1 LQHRA
6 INTPFATLDASE
18 KQHIN
23 TPLYTA
29 GKYARS
35 NMSLSQGEAKM
46 SMGERILQFFQLAAI
61 AIVLIS
67 CYQIVHPFI
76 PAILFAMVVCIST
89 WPLYLRLRRALWEKP
104 ALASLLM
111 ILLLIM
117 LVIIPSALLAVNLAD
132 NVTATFDIIKVSLE
146 RGPIKPP
153 AWLKE
158 IPLFGERLNSYWKG
172 LASGGKE
179 AELLFKEL
187 LEPVRNFLVNLGNV
201 IGQSLLQMV
210 FAAFIGFFFY
220 RDGEALIQA
229 LRNGMGKLLA
239 GSLGAEPLATIHH
252 TVTGVVH
259 GIFGAALAQAIAAI
273 IGFLIAGVPGAF
285 LLGAAT
291 FFLSMIPMGPTLL
304 WGGASVWFL
313 YQESY
318 GWAIFMVLWGVLVI
332 SSIDN
337 FVRPYLIS
345 RGSSL
350 SFLLIFL
357 GVSGGIVAYGFIGIF
372 IGPPILAVGI
382 TLAQLWT
389 AHPALRTDNSPEL
402 RS

>member
-1 LQHRA
+1 
-6 INTPFATLDASE
+6 
-18 KQHIN
+18 
-23 TPLYTA
+23 
-29 GKYARS
+29 
-35 NMSLSQGEAKM
+35 MSLSQGEAKM

>member
-1 LQHRA
+1 MGISQR
-6 INTPFATLDASE
+6 E
-18 KQHIN
+18 
-23 TPLYTA
+23 
-29 GKYARS
+29 ARV
-35 NMSLSQGEAKM
+35 
-46 SMGERILQFFQLAAI
+46 SMEDRILQFIQLAVI
-61 AIVLIS
+61 AFVFIS
-67 CYQIVHPFI
+67 CYLVIHPFI

-89 WPLYLRLRRALWEKP
+89 WPLYLCLRRALRGKP

-111 ILLLIM
+111 VMLLIM
-117 LVIIPSALLAVNLAD
+117 LVIIPSALLAVSLAD
-132 NVTATFDIIKVSLE
+132 NVTATFDTVKEFLE
-146 RGPIKPP
+146 HGPVEPP
-153 AWLKE
+153 VWLKE
-158 IPLFGERLNSYWKG
+158 IPLFGEQLNSYWQG

-179 AELLFKEL
+179 AMMLFKEL
-187 LEPVRNFLVNLGNV
+187 LEPVRNFLLNLGNV

-220 RDGEALIQA
+220 RDGEVLIQA
-229 LRNGMGKLLA
+229 LRNGMAKLLA
-239 GSLGAEPLATIHH
+239 GSLDAEEPLALIHD
-252 TVTGVVH
+252 TVMGVVH
-259 GIFGAALAQAIAAI
+259 GIFGAALAQAIAAT
-273 IGFLIAGVPGAF
+273 IGFFIAGVPGAF

-291 FFLSMIPMGPTLL
+291 FFLAMIPMGPTLL

-337 FVRPYLIS
+337 IVRPYLIS

-350 SFLLIFL
+350 SLLLVFL

-389 AHPALRTDNSPEL
+389 AQPAMKKENLTKTHS
-402 RS
+402 

>member
-1 LQHRA
+1 MSVTQ
-6 INTPFATLDASE
+6 E
-18 KQHIN
+18 K
-23 TPLYTA
+23 TKVST
-29 GKYARS
+29 GKH
-35 NMSLSQGEAKM
+35 
-46 SMGERILQFFQLAAI
+46 ILQFIQLAAI
-61 AIVLIS
+61 VIVLIS

-104 ALASLLM
+104 ELASLLM
-111 ILLLIM
+111 VMLLIM

-132 NVTATFDIIKVSLE
+132 NVTATFETIKVFLE

-158 IPLFGERLNSYWKG
+158 IPLFGERLNSYWKE

-179 AELLFKEL
+179 AVVLFKEL

-220 RDGEALIQA
+220 RDGESLIQA

-239 GSLGAEPLATIHH
+239 GSLGADPLAMMHQ

-259 GIFGAALAQAIAAI
+259 GIFGAALAQAIAAT
-273 IGFLIAGVPGAF
+273 IGFFIAGVPGAF

-291 FFLSMIPMGPTLL
+291 FFLAMIPMGPVLL

-337 FVRPYLIS
+337 LVRHYLIS

-350 SFLLIFL
+350 SFLLTFL

-389 AHPALRTDNSPEL
+389 AHSATRTENSPEV

>member
-1 LQHRA
+1 
-6 INTPFATLDASE
+6 
-18 KQHIN
+18 
-23 TPLYTA
+23 
-29 GKYARS
+29 
-35 NMSLSQGEAKM
+35 M
-46 SMGERILQFFQLAAI
+46 ERHILQFIQLAVI
-61 AIVLIS
+61 AIVFIS
-67 CYQIVHPFI
+67 CYLVIHPFI

-89 WPLYLRLRRALWEKP
+89 WPLYLRLRSVLGEKP

-111 ILLLIM
+111 VMLLIM
-117 LVIIPSALLAVNLAD
+117 LVIIPSALLAVSLAD
-132 NVTATFDIIKVSLE
+132 NVTATFDTVKVFLE
-146 RGPIKPP
+146 RGPIEPP
-153 AWLKE
+153 VWLKE
-158 IPLFGERLNSYWKG
+158 MPLFGERLNSYWQG

-179 AELLFKEL
+179 AVMLFKEL
-187 LEPVRNFLVNLGNV
+187 LEPVRNFLLNLGNV

-229 LRNGMGKLLA
+229 LRNGMAKLLA
-239 GSLGAEPLATIHH
+239 GSLGAEPLTMIHQ

-259 GIFGAALAQAIAAI
+259 GIFGAALAQAIAAT
-273 IGFLIAGVPGAF
+273 IGFFIAGVPGAF

-291 FFLSMIPMGPTLL
+291 FFLAMIPMGPALI

-337 FVRPYLIS
+337 VVRPYLIS

-350 SFLLIFL
+350 SFLLTFL
-357 GVSGGIVAYGFIGIF
+357 GVTGGIVAYGFIGIF
-372 IGPPILAVGI
+372 IGPAILAVGV
-382 TLAQLWT
+382 TLVQLWT
-389 AHPALRTDNSPEL
+389 AQPAAKTENLPKA

>member
-1 LQHRA
+1 MG
-6 INTPFATLDASE
+6 INQRKAKISME
-18 KQHIN
+18 KH
-23 TPLYTA
+23 
-29 GKYARS
+29 
-35 NMSLSQGEAKM
+35 
-46 SMGERILQFFQLAAI
+46 ILQFFQLAAI

-67 CYQIVHPFI
+67 CYLVIQPFI

-89 WPLYLRLRRALWEKP
+89 WPLYLRLRSVLWENP
-104 ALASLLM
+104 TLASLLM
-111 ILLLIM
+111 VTLLIM
-117 LVIIPSALLAVNLAD
+117 LVIIPSALLAVSLAD
-132 NVTATFDIIKVSLE
+132 NVTATFDTIKVFLE
-146 RGPIKPP
+146 HGPIELPV
-153 AWLKE
+153 WLKE
-158 IPLFGERLNSYWKG
+158 MPLFGERLNSYWQG
-172 LASGGKE
+172 LTSGGKE
-179 AELLFKEL
+179 AVMLFKEL
-187 LEPVRNFLVNLGNV
+187 LEPVRNFLLNLGNV

-220 RDGEALIQA
+220 RDGEVLIQA
-229 LRNGMGKLLA
+229 LRNGMAKLLA
-239 GSLGAEPLATIHH
+239 GSFGAEPLAMIHQ

-259 GIFGAALAQAIAAI
+259 GIFGAALAQAIAAS
-273 IGFLIAGVPGAF
+273 IGFFIAGVPGAF

-291 FFLSMIPMGPTLL
+291 FFLAMIPMGPTLI

-350 SFLLIFL
+350 SFLLTFL
-357 GVSGGIVAYGFIGIF
+357 GVTGGIVAYGFIGIF

-382 TLAQLWT
+382 MLAQLWT
-389 AHPALRTDNSPEL
+389 AHPATGIENPPEV
-402 RS
+402 RN

>member
-1 LQHRA
+1 M
-6 INTPFATLDASE
+6 
-18 KQHIN
+18 
-23 TPLYTA
+23 
-29 GKYARS
+29 GV
-35 NMSLSQGEAKM
+35 SQGEAKK
-46 SMGERILQFFQLAAI
+46 SMEERILQFIQLAVI
-61 AIVLIS
+61 AIVFIS
-67 CYQIVHPFI
+67 CYLVIHPFI

-89 WPLYLRLRRALWEKP
+89 WPLYLCLRRALWGKS
-104 ALASLLM
+104 ALASVLM
-111 ILLLIM
+111 VMLLIM
-117 LVIIPSALLAVNLAD
+117 LVIIPSALLAVSLAD
-132 NVTATFDIIKVSLE
+132 NVTATFDAVKVFLE
-146 RGPIKPP
+146 HGPIEPP
-153 AWLKE
+153 VWLIE
-158 IPLFGERLNSYWKG
+158 IPLFGERLNSYWQG

-179 AELLFKEL
+179 AVMLFKEL
-187 LEPVRNFLVNLGNV
+187 LEPVRNFLLNLGNV

-229 LRNGMGKLLA
+229 LRNGMAKLLA
-239 GSLGAEPLATIHH
+239 GSLGADHLALIHD

-259 GIFGAALAQAIAAI
+259 GIFGAALAQAIAAT
-273 IGFLIAGVPGAF
+273 IGFFIAGVPGAF
-285 LLGAAT
+285 LLGATT
-291 FFLSMIPMGPTLL
+291 FFLAMIPMGPTLI
-304 WGGASVWFL
+304 WSGASVWFL

-382 TLAQLWT
+382 MLAQLWT
-389 AHPALRTDNSPEL
+389 AHPAAGIENPPEV
-402 RS
+402 RN

>member
-1 LQHRA
+1 M
-6 INTPFATLDASE
+6 DV
-18 KQHIN
+18 
-23 TPLYTA
+23 
-29 GKYARS
+29 
-35 NMSLSQGEAKM
+35 SQGVAKK
-46 SMGERILQFFQLAAI
+46 SMEERILQFIQLALI
-61 AIVLIS
+61 AIVFIS
-67 CYQIVHPFI
+67 CYLVIHPFI

-89 WPLYLRLRRALWEKP
+89 WPLYLRLRSVLWEKP
-104 ALASLLM
+104 TLTSLLM
-111 ILLLIM
+111 VMLLIM
-117 LVIIPSALLAVNLAD
+117 LVIIPSALLAFSLAD
-132 NVTATFDIIKVSLE
+132 NVTATFDTVKVFLE
-146 RGPIKPP
+146 QGPIEPP
-153 AWLKE
+153 VWLKE
-158 IPLFGERLNSYWKG
+158 IPLFGERLNSYWQG

-179 AELLFKEL
+179 AVMLFKEL
-187 LEPVRNFLVNLGNV
+187 LEPVRNFLLNLGNV

-229 LRNGMGKLLA
+229 LRNGMAKLLA
-239 GSLGAEPLATIHH
+239 GSLGADPLALIHD

-259 GIFGAALAQAIAAI
+259 GIFGAALAQAIAAT
-273 IGFLIAGVPGAF
+273 IGFFIAGVPGAF

-291 FFLSMIPMGPTLL
+291 FFLAMIPMGPTLL

-372 IGPPILAVGI
+372 IGPPILAIGI

-389 AHPALRTDNSPEL
+389 AYPAAKSENLLEAPN
-402 RS
+402 

>member
-1 LQHRA
+1 M
-6 INTPFATLDASE
+6 E
-18 KQHIN
+18 KH
-23 TPLYTA
+23 
-29 GKYARS
+29 
-35 NMSLSQGEAKM
+35 
-46 SMGERILQFFQLAAI
+46 ILQFIQLAVI
-61 AIVLIS
+61 AIVFIS
-67 CYQIVHPFI
+67 CYLVIHPFI

-89 WPLYLRLRRALWEKP
+89 WPLYLRLRSVLGVKP

-111 ILLLIM
+111 VMLLIM
-117 LVIIPSALLAVNLAD
+117 LVIIPSALLAVSLAD
-132 NVTATFDIIKVSLE
+132 NVTATFDTVKVFLE
-146 RGPIKPP
+146 RGPIEPP
-153 AWLKE
+153 VWLKE
-158 IPLFGERLNSYWKG
+158 MPLFGERLNSYWQG

-179 AELLFKEL
+179 AVMLFKEL
-187 LEPVRNFLVNLGNV
+187 LEPARNFLLNLGNV

-229 LRNGMGKLLA
+229 LRNGMAKLLA
-239 GSLGAEPLATIHH
+239 GSLGADPLALIHD

-259 GIFGAALAQAIAAI
+259 GIFGAALAQAIAAT
-273 IGFLIAGVPGAF
+273 IGFFIAGVPGAF

-291 FFLSMIPMGPTLL
+291 FFLAMIPMGPALI

-389 AHPALRTDNSPEL
+389 AHPAMRTDNSPEL

>member
-1 LQHRA
+1 M
-6 INTPFATLDASE
+6 DV
-18 KQHIN
+18 
-23 TPLYTA
+23 
-29 GKYARS
+29 
-35 NMSLSQGEAKM
+35 SQGEAKK
-46 SMGERILQFFQLAAI
+46 STEECILQFIQLALI
-61 AIVLIS
+61 AIVFIS
-67 CYQIVHPFI
+67 CYLVIHPFI

-89 WPLYLRLRRALWEKP
+89 WPLYLRLRSVLWEKP
-104 ALASLLM
+104 TLASLLM
-111 ILLLIM
+111 VMLLIM
-117 LVIIPSALLAVNLAD
+117 LVIIPSALLAFSLAD
-132 NVTATFDIIKVSLE
+132 NVTATFDTVKVFLE
-146 RGPIKPP
+146 QGPIEPP
-153 AWLKE
+153 VWLIE
-158 IPLFGERLNSYWKG
+158 IPLFGERLNSYWQG

-179 AELLFKEL
+179 AVMLFKEL
-187 LEPVRNFLVNLGNV
+187 LEPVRNFLLNLGNV

-229 LRNGMGKLLA
+229 LRNGMAKLLA
-239 GSLGAEPLATIHH
+239 GSLGADPLALIHD

-259 GIFGAALAQAIAAI
+259 GIFGAALAQAIAAT
-273 IGFLIAGVPGAF
+273 IGFFIAGVPGAF

-291 FFLSMIPMGPTLL
+291 FFLAMIPMGPTLL
-304 WGGASVWFL
+304 WGSASVWFL

-337 FVRPYLIS
+337 FVRSYLIS

-350 SFLLIFL
+350 SLLLVFL

-372 IGPPILAVGI
+372 IGPPILAIGI

-389 AHPALRTDNSPEL
+389 AYPAAKSENLPEAP
-402 RS
+402 S

>member
-1 LQHRA
+1 
-6 INTPFATLDASE
+6 
-18 KQHIN
+18 
-23 TPLYTA
+23 
-29 GKYARS
+29 
-35 NMSLSQGEAKM
+35 M
-46 SMGERILQFFQLAAI
+46 SMEERILQFIQLVVI

-67 CYQIVHPFI
+67 CYQVLHPFI

-89 WPLYLRLRRALWEKP
+89 WPIYLRLRRALWEKP
-104 ALASLLM
+104 TLASLLM
-111 ILLLIM
+111 VMLLIM
-117 LVIIPSALLAVNLAD
+117 LVIIPSALLAVSLAD
-132 NVTATFDIIKVSLE
+132 NVTAAFDVVKEFLE
-146 RGPIKPP
+146 HGPIEPP
-153 AWLKE
+153 AWFIE
-158 IPLFGERLNSYWKG
+158 IPRFGERLSSYWQG
-172 LASGGKE
+172 LVSGGKE
-179 AELLFKEL
+179 AVLLFKEL
-187 LEPVRNFLVNLGNV
+187 LDPVRNFLLSLGNI

-220 RDGEALIQA
+220 RDGEALILA
-229 LRNGMGKLLA
+229 LRNGIAKLLP
-239 GSLGAEPLATIHH
+239 GSLGTEHLETIHN

-259 GIFGAALAQAIAAI
+259 GIFGAALAQAIAAG

-291 FFLSMIPMGPTLL
+291 FFLAMIPMGPTLI

-337 FVRPYLIS
+337 LVRPYLIS
-345 RGSSL
+345 RGSRL

-372 IGPPILAVGI
+372 IGPPILAIGI
-382 TLAQLWT
+382 TLTQLWT
-389 AHPALRTDNSPEL
+389 AYPGTGTENFPEIGN
-402 RS
+402 

>member
-1 LQHRA
+1 M
-6 INTPFATLDASE
+6 E
-18 KQHIN
+18 KH
-23 TPLYTA
+23 
-29 GKYARS
+29 
-35 NMSLSQGEAKM
+35 
-46 SMGERILQFFQLAAI
+46 ILQFIQLAVI
-61 AIVLIS
+61 AIVFIS
-67 CYQIVHPFI
+67 CYLVIHPFI

-89 WPLYLRLRRALWEKP
+89 WPLYLCLRRALWGNSM
-104 ALASLLM
+104 LASLLM
-111 ILLLIM
+111 VMLLIM
-117 LVIIPSALLAVNLAD
+117 VVIIPSALLAVSLAD
-132 NVTATFDIIKVSLE
+132 NVTATFDTVKVFLE
-146 RGPIKPP
+146 HGPIEPP
-153 AWLKE
+153 VWLKE
-158 IPLFGERLNSYWKG
+158 IPLFGGRLNSYWQG

-179 AELLFKEL
+179 AVMLFKEL
-187 LEPVRNFLVNLGNV
+187 LEPVKNFLLNLGNV

-220 RDGEALIQA
+220 RDGEALTQA
-229 LRNGMGKLLA
+229 LRSGMAKLLA
-239 GSLGAEPLATIHH
+239 GSLGTDPLEMVHQ

-259 GIFGAALAQAIAAI
+259 GIFGAALAQAIAAT
-273 IGFLIAGVPGAF
+273 IGFFIAGVPGAF

-291 FFLSMIPMGPTLL
+291 FFLAMIPMGPTLL

-357 GVSGGIVAYGFIGIF
+357 GVSGGIAAYGFIGIF
-372 IGPPILAVGI
+372 IGPPILAIGI

-389 AHPALRTDNSPEL
+389 AYPATKEQEL
-402 RS
+402 AEARS

>member
-1 LQHRA
+1 
-6 INTPFATLDASE
+6 
-18 KQHIN
+18 
-23 TPLYTA
+23 
-29 GKYARS
+29 
-35 NMSLSQGEAKM
+35 MSVNQGEAKM
-46 SMGERILQFFQLAAI
+46 SMEERILQFIQLAVI
-61 AIVLIS
+61 ALVFIS
-67 CYQIVHPFI
+67 CYLVIHPFI

-89 WPLYLRLRRALWEKP
+89 WPLYLCLRRALWGKP

-111 ILLLIM
+111 VMLLIM
-117 LVIIPSALLAVNLAD
+117 LVIIPSALLAVSFAD
-132 NVTATFDIIKVSLE
+132 NLTATFDTVKIFLE
-146 RGPIKPP
+146 HGPIEPP
-153 AWLKE
+153 VWLKE
-158 IPLFGERLNSYWKG
+158 VPLFGERLDSYWQG

-179 AELLFKEL
+179 AVMLFKEL
-187 LEPVRNFLVNLGNV
+187 LEPVRNFLLNLGNV

-229 LRNGMGKLLA
+229 LRNGVAKLLA
-239 GSLGAEPLATIHH
+239 GSLGADPLVLIHD

-259 GIFGAALAQAIAAI
+259 GIFGAALAQAIAAA
-273 IGFLIAGVPGAF
+273 IGFFIAGVPGAF

-291 FFLSMIPMGPTLL
+291 FFLAMIPMGPTLI

-382 TLAQLWT
+382 TLTQLWT
-389 AHPALRTDNSPEL
+389 AHPATEIENPPEV
-402 RS
+402 RN

>member
-1 LQHRA
+1 
-6 INTPFATLDASE
+6 
-18 KQHIN
+18 
-23 TPLYTA
+23 
-29 GKYARS
+29 
-35 NMSLSQGEAKM
+35 M
-46 SMGERILQFFQLAAI
+46 SMEERILQFIQLTVI
-61 AIVLIS
+61 ALVFIS
-67 CYQIVHPFI
+67 CYLVIHPFI

-89 WPLYLRLRRALWEKP
+89 WPLYLCLRKALWGKP

-111 ILLLIM
+111 VMLLIM
-117 LVIIPSALLAVNLAD
+117 LVIIPSALLAVSLAD
-132 NVTATFDIIKVSLE
+132 NVTATFDTVKVFLE
-146 RGPIKPP
+146 HGPIEPP
-153 AWLKE
+153 VWLKE
-158 IPLFGERLNSYWKG
+158 IPLFGERLNSYWQG

-179 AELLFKEL
+179 AVMLFQEL
-187 LEPVRNFLVNLGNV
+187 LEPVRNFLLNLGNV

-229 LRNGMGKLLA
+229 LRNGMAKLLA
-239 GSLGAEPLATIHH
+239 GSLGAEPLTMIHQ

-259 GIFGAALAQAIAAI
+259 GIFGAALAQAIAAT
-273 IGFLIAGVPGAF
+273 IGFFIAGVPGAF

-291 FFLSMIPMGPTLL
+291 FFLAMIPMGPTLI

-337 FVRPYLIS
+337 VVRPYLIS

-350 SFLLIFL
+350 SFLLTFL
-357 GVSGGIVAYGFIGIF
+357 GVTGGIIAYGFIGIF
-372 IGPPILAVGI
+372 IGPPILAVGVML
-382 TLAQLWT
+382 TQLWT
-389 AHPALRTDNSPEL
+389 AHPATGIENPPEV
-402 RS
+402 RN

>member
-1 LQHRA
+1 MRHSAENQQVLTQGALWALAKDEQR
-6 INTPFATLDASE
+6 LSME
-18 KQHIN
+18 KH
-23 TPLYTA
+23 
-29 GKYARS
+29 
-35 NMSLSQGEAKM
+35 
-46 SMGERILQFFQLAAI
+46 ILQFIQLAVI
-61 AIVLIS
+61 AIVFIS
-67 CYQIVHPFI
+67 CYLVIHPFI

-89 WPLYLRLRRALWEKP
+89 WPLYLRLRSVLGEKP

-111 ILLLIM
+111 VMLLIM
-117 LVIIPSALLAVNLAD
+117 LVIIPSALLAVSLAD
-132 NVTATFDIIKVSLE
+132 NVTATFDTVKVFLE
-146 RGPIKPP
+146 RGPIEPP
-153 AWLKE
+153 VWLKE
-158 IPLFGERLNSYWKG
+158 MPLFGERLNSYWQG

-179 AELLFKEL
+179 AVMLFKEL
-187 LEPVRNFLVNLGNV
+187 LEPVRNFLLNLGNI
-201 IGQSLLQMV
+201 IGRSLLQMV

-229 LRNGMGKLLA
+229 LRNGMAKLLA

-252 TVTGVVH
+252 TVMGVVH

-291 FFLSMIPMGPTLL
+291 FFLAMIPMGPALI

-337 FVRPYLIS
+337 VVRPYLIS

-350 SFLLIFL
+350 SFLLTFL
-357 GVSGGIVAYGFIGIF
+357 GVTGGIVAYGFIGIF
-372 IGPPILAVGI
+372 IGPAILAVGV
-382 TLAQLWT
+382 TLVQLWT
-389 AHPALRTDNSPEL
+389 AQPAAKTESLPKA

>member
-1 LQHRA
+1 M
-6 INTPFATLDASE
+6 E
-18 KQHIN
+18 
-23 TPLYTA
+23 
-29 GKYARS
+29 
-35 NMSLSQGEAKM
+35 
-46 SMGERILQFFQLAAI
+46 ERILQFIQLAVI

-67 CYQIVHPFI
+67 CYQVIHPFI

-89 WPLYLRLRRALWEKP
+89 WPLYLCLRRALWGKP
-104 ALASLLM
+104 TLASLLM
-111 ILLLIM
+111 VMLLIM
-117 LVIIPSALLAVNLAD
+117 LVIIPSALLAVSLAD
-132 NVTATFDIIKVSLE
+132 NVTATFDTIKVFLE
-146 RGPIKPP
+146 HGPIEPP
-153 AWLKE
+153 EWLKE
-158 IPLFGERLNSYWKG
+158 IPLFGERLNSYWQG

-179 AELLFKEL
+179 AVMLFKEL
-187 LEPVRNFLVNLGNV
+187 LEPVRNFLLNFANV

-229 LRNGMGKLLA
+229 LRNGMTKLLA
-239 GSLGAEPLATIHH
+239 GSLGTESLAMIHQ

-259 GIFGAALAQAIAAI
+259 GIFGAALAQAIAAT
-273 IGFLIAGVPGAF
+273 IGFFIAGVPGAF

-291 FFLSMIPMGPTLL
+291 FFLAMIPMGPTLL

-318 GWAIFMVLWGVLVI
+318 GWAIFMVLWGVFVI

-350 SFLLIFL
+350 SFLLIFM

-382 TLAQLWT
+382 ALAQLWT
-389 AHPALRTDNSPEL
+389 ANPAKKTENLPEV
-402 RS
+402 RN